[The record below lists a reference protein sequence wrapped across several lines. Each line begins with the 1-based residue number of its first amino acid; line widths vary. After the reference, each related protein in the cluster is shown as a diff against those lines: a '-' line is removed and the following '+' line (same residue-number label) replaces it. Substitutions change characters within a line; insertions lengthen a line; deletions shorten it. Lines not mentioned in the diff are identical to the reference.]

1 MIKLICFDLDG
12 CLIDAKHI
20 HYKAL
25 NKALHNV
32 DEKYI
37 IDYDDHLRN
46 YDGLPTKDKLLK
58 LTQRKDL
65 NSKHYNIIKL
75 EKQKYTIE
83 YINEL
88 IHKDLDKINLFHLLK
103 SGGYKI
109 YVTSNS
115 IKQTIETAI
124 DAIGVTQ
131 YVDYIISNEDVDY
144 SKPHSEIYLRAFVH
158 AGVNP
163 EEVLIIEDSVNGREA
178 ANKSGAHVYGV
189 ECVGDVNSINI
200 KNKLDSI
207 KEKKYMWQG
216 NKYNIVIPMAG
227 LGSRFKEK
235 GYKMPKPL
243 IDVNGE
249 TMIKLVTDNLNI
261 DANFIYI
268 VQKEHYEQYNLELY
282 LKSIKSNCKIVVI
295 DGITDGAARTVLYAE
310 DLIDNDRHL
319 IITNSDQFFEWNSDE
334 FYYILESHP
343 AIDGCTLTFESKDL
357 NPKWSY
363 AKLGEDN
370 YVTEVAEKRVISNNA
385 NCGLYYFNKGSDFV
399 EGAKKMIEKD
409 IRTNNEF
416 FIAPVYNELIQ
427 DGKKI
432 INYDIEKFWGL
443 GVPEDLEH
451 YLEHYNK

>member
-1 MIKLICFDLDG
+1 MVKLICFDLDG

-25 NKALHNV
+25 NKALNNV
-32 DEKYI
+32 DEKYV

-58 LTQRKDL
+58 LTHRKNL

-75 EKQKYTIE
+75 EKQKYTLQ

-88 IHKDLDKINLFHLLK
+88 IKRDEDKINLFYILK
-103 SGGYKI
+103 ELGYKI
-109 YVTSNS
+109 FVTSNS
-115 IKQTIETAI
+115 IKQTIETAL
-124 DAIGVTQ
+124 DAIGVKD
-131 YVDYIISNEDVDY
+131 YVDYIISNEDVNK
-144 SKPHSEIYLRAFVH
+144 SKPHSEIYLKAFIQ

-163 EEVLIIEDSVNGREA
+163 EETLIIEDSVNGRES

-189 ECVGDVNSINI
+189 ECVEDVNIRNI
-200 KNKLDSI
+200 KIKLDSI

-243 IDVNGE
+243 IDVNGD

-282 LKSIKSNCKIVVI
+282 LKSIKPDCKIVVI
-295 DGITDGAARTVLYAE
+295 DGVTDGAARTVLHAE

-343 AIDGCTLTFESKDL
+343 TIDGCTLTFEPEDL

-363 AKLGEDN
+363 VKLGEDN
-370 YVTEVAEKRVISNNA
+370 YVVEVAEKKVISNIA
-385 NCGLYYFNKGSDFV
+385 NCGLYYFNKGSDYV
-399 EGAKKMIEKD
+399 AGAKQMIEKNTF
-409 IRTNNEF
+409 R
-416 FIAPVYNELIQ
+416 ELEAQI
-427 DGKKI
+427 KLSEWTKI
-432 INYDIEKFWGL
+432 
-443 GVPEDLEH
+443 
-451 YLEHYNK
+451 